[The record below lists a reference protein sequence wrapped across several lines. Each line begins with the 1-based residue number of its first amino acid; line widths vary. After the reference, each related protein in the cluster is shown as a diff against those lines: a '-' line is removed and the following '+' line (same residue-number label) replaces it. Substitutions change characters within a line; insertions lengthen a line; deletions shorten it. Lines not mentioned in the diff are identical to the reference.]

1 MEILKPLNSKDYTD
15 NILYKKYP
23 TAAKAASVK
32 KWINWVMTK
41 GQSFNGKLLYTSIPT
56 SVRRRVI
63 KQVNSQVK

>member
-1 MEILKPLNSKDYTD
+1 MAVNLLDYTD